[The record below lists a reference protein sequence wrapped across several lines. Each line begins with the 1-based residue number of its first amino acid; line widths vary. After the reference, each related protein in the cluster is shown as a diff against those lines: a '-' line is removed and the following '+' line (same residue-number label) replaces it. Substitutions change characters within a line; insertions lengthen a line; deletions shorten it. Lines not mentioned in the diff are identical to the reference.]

1 MFDLAVF
8 NGDLLIFPINFSDF
22 AIGQMLDRKTGH
34 RRRGFFLCM
43 AGDHPLR

>member
-22 AIGQMLDRKTGH
+22 AIGQILDRQTGS
-34 RRRGFFLCM
+34 RRRGFFLRM
-43 AGDHPLR
+43 AGDHPVR